1 MGQDA
6 VQFFGWVGGWVG
18 WVEQSDVKLISTQVV
33 VEVEFELGKT
43 ISSHL
48 SQDGKF
54 CPHALFL
61 ASSILAFS
69 FILSISDI

>member
-1 MGQDA
+1 MG
-6 VQFFGWVGGWVG
+6 WM
-18 WVEQSDVKLISTQVV
+18 EQSDVKLISTQVV

-48 SQDGKF
+48 SQDGKL
-54 CPHALFL
+54 CPNALFL

-69 FILSISDI
+69 FIVKLQT